1 MADDEDASR
10 FAGVAHDAVA
20 GQWWARVPWGSRT
33 WVRGPFAT
41 AAEAAL
47 EHDRCVVFL
56 GGSSSAQPL
65 NFADRAPKD
74 EPDFTDAP
82 AWAYAA
88 RQQRI
93 DVASP
98 LAARPLL
105 SGRPSASA
113 KKRRRVDD
121 GTDESSAASKDNDD
135 DDDGGVEQRPRQ
147 PQAARGGAVGR
158 GHAKKK
164 LSKNERHSKYF
175 GVSADVDASGARVFH
190 ASTTL
195 GHGFKWSLGTYEDE
209 AAAAYAY
216 DVASYFLRRNARI
229 NFPAVNYDG
238 VPLPR
243 PLPLTFTPVND
254 RMREVLAEAK
264 FFNLLPVRGRQPGF
278 LSRKPL
284 ALRPSEALLPHELAA
299 RTKGELARLL
309 LKRAFPAASSPL

>member
-20 GQWWARVPWGSRT
+20 RQWWARVPWGSRT

-47 EHDRCVVFL
+47 ERDRCVVFL
-56 GGSSSAQPL
+56 GGSAQSL
-65 NFADRAPKD
+65 NFADRAAAD
-74 EPDFTDAP
+74 DDALDFDDAP

-88 RQQRI
+88 RQQRL
-93 DVASP
+93 DVALP
-98 LAARPLL
+98 LAARPP
-105 SGRPSASA
+105 SRSSASA
-113 KKRRRVDD
+113 KKRRR
-121 GTDESSAASKDNDD
+121 NDD
-135 DDDGGVEQRPRQ
+135 TDQSSDATLSDDNEQRPRQ
-147 PQAARGGAVGR
+147 PEATAARGTGR

-175 GVSADVDASGARVFH
+175 GVSADVDAHGARVYI

-195 GHGFKWSLGTYEDE
+195 GHGFRWSLGTYEDE
-209 AAAAYAY
+209 KAAAYAY
-216 DVASYFLRRNARI
+216 DIASHFLRRHAKI

-243 PLPLTFTPVND
+243 PLPLTFTPTND
-254 RMREVLAEAK
+254 RMREVLAEAR
-264 FFNLLPVRGRQPGF
+264 FFNLLPVRGRQPAF
-278 LSRKPL
+278 LSREPL
-284 ALRPSEALLPHELAA
+284 ALRPSATLPPHELAA

-309 LKRAFPAASSPL
+309 LKRAFPAPV